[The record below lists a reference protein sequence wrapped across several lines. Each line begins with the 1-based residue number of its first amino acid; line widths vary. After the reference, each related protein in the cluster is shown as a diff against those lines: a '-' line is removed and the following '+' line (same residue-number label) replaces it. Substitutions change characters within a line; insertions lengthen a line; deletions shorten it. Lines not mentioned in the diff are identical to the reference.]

1 MDTLTKISCL
11 SGIFLIIISL
21 MVIII
26 IWWLCRE
33 ARERREKNEY
43 DYLVFYYVVK
53 NILYKYSVCE
63 QSYNYIRKQ
72 LHRLEQMKH
81 KNKEKTAIL
90 WDEFNIRY
98 EDIKERLKEND

>member
-1 MDTLTKISCL
+1 METLTKISWPW
-11 SGIFLIIISL
+11 GIFLIIISL

-26 IWWLCRE
+26 IWWLWRE
-33 ARERREKNEY
+33 TLERREKNEY
-43 DYLVFYYVVK
+43 DYLVFYIKVK
-53 NILYKYSVCE
+53 YILYKYRVCE
-63 QSYNYIRKQ
+63 QSYYYIRKQ